1 MPGRI
6 AQVLRLRITMR
17 ESVAFLDGRAGLSAA
32 DEVQDAEYGMAEAG
46 AFRSLLDSPQDRSHF
61 ARPRLS

>member
-32 DEVQDAEYGMAEAG
+32 DEVQDAGYGVAEAS
-46 AFRSLLDSPQDRSHF
+46 AFRSLLDSPQDRSHL
-61 ARPRLS
+61 ARLWG